1 MNLVTF
7 TLFFGLMVAVGA
19 QSLKKTSLT
28 ACVNDSISLPG
39 NDPSRLVK
47 QSWWKARYQDGPWI
61 EIGHC
66 VKTRGCI
73 TSKRVL
79 PDFTRVWIGS
89 KESLIVARSVNQR
102 NSTAQFQFLVEDNL
116 KRRHIFKVNFTV
128 YCIWTEL
135 SGNLNLSQIALGLYP
150 TKHLVELYL
159 FDANGTQFAK
169 IHSDRGASLQR
180 TKESYPVRA
189 YWNRLR
195 IERGSLIFPEINEAD
210 NGTKIIVQA
219 LLNSERTSTR
229 LESLSSKTIQI
240 FVFNPAEPTGTPQ
253 TLTSLYPKQLDYT
266 PSSSSTPGLN
276 GQPTKRSS
284 AVAWY
289 EQPWGIILFSLIAIA
304 IIIIL
309 IILLI
314 KMKRGSSGTSSSVIS
329 QAFPLSPSNQPSFP
343 QVNRELTQGRRERQR
358 RRQKTRI

>member
-19 QSLKKTSLT
+19 QSLETTSLT

-39 NDPSRLVK
+39 NGPSRLVK
-47 QSWWKARYQDGPWI
+47 QWWWKARYQESSWI
-61 EIGHC
+61 DIGHC
-66 VKTRGCI
+66 VKTKGCI
-73 TSKRVL
+73 TSTKVL

-89 KESLIVARSVNQR
+89 NESLIVERSADQR

-159 FDANGTQFAK
+159 FDANGTQFAA
-169 IHSDRGASLQR
+169 IHSDKGASLQI
-180 TKESYPVRA
+180 TNESHPMTA
-189 YWNRLR
+189 YWKRLR
-195 IERGSLIFPEINEAD
+195 IERDSLIFLDINEAD

-219 LLNSERTSTR
+219 LLNSEKTNTR
-229 LESLSSKTIQI
+229 LEALSSKTIQI
-240 FVFNPAEPTGTPQ
+240 FVFYSAEPTGSPRAS
-253 TLTSLYPKQLDYT
+253 TSLSSKDIDDP
-266 PSSSSTPGLN
+266 PSLSSTPKLN
-276 GQPTKRSS
+276 GQKTKTSS
-284 AVAWY
+284 GLAWY
-289 EQPWGIILFSLIAIA
+289 EQAWGIVLFSLVAV
-304 IIIIL
+304 IIIIIVIL

-314 KMKRGSSGTSSSVIS
+314 KMKRRSSGSSSLVVPPQI
-329 QAFPLSPSNQPSFP
+329 AMSPSISTRHSYP
-343 QVNRELTQGRRERQR
+343 QVNRTESVR
-358 RRQKTRI
+358 RR